1 MKRNFSVLA
10 TAELARRVETQI
22 VSQGLALPAH
32 AEHKTSKNAEIETWR
47 RRWDSNP
54 RGRLNP
60 TSLAVKRFRP
70 LSHVSV
76 LWFVHIL
83 CTFAPYHI

>member
-32 AEHKTSKNAEIETWR
+32 AERASVVGIISKMS
-47 RRWDSNP
+47 SNFIQHIP
-54 RGRLNP
+54 QNKEQK
-60 TSLAVKRFRP
+60 VYRFGT
-70 LSHVSV
+70 
-76 LWFVHIL
+76 IL
-83 CTFAPYHI
+83 LRE